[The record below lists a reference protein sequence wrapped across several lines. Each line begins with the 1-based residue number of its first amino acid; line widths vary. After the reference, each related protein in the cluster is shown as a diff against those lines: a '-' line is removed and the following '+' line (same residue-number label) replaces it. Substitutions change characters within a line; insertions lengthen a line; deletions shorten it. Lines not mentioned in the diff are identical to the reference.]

1 MAFPPHHQQ
10 QAVPMPTFIA
20 RCLEEIGLEG
30 RCGIPIKDMF
40 ALVDPA
46 NDVVYR
52 KYAWH
57 VLRTMTSHVQFCRM
71 MRIADSDSVRAAG
84 AASLDETAAAVS
96 TGHQHNEKR
105 HSMDDVSSP
114 MSSPPRQKRKWS
126 TTLMASPESE
136 HSEDTPQKRAAEAN
150 TKKKYKQKLEP
161 VVPSARRNASKKQRK
176 LLSSRSSVGESINK
190 RVAGSSKKEEQA
202 TSSGSRSRQAPIK
215 KERRRRSVDA
225 KSGDAS
231 DIDNEEEQGKDKQSA
246 PDYSA
251 DSEKK
256 PASSQPDFRSRDDAQ
271 DPEGMGWIYRSP
283 RGFVLGEQADV
294 SNKSY
299 EDAIMDSPESVLGV
313 VACEELRLKY
323 LGVVDP
329 ALMDTIS
336 PQFDLLEMIGRSR
349 ERGENAAALTN
360 SNVFGDSRKL
370 HYLLDVLIASNYVEK
385 NMVTADQRR
394 FNILHLARFA
404 DKFHPSMVSPTATME
419 CEAFPKQFVPQ
430 VIAEML
436 IARGERTC
444 VFADIGR
451 ELGYD
456 KRQQEKLR
464 KYFFHQMQ
472 AHRNFP
478 LELFMARCNTG
489 AEYKGR
495 KLWCIRL
502 RHAPNSRA
510 RGHSTDNFEPVDP
523 LPTPTM
529 GPVIERGI
537 MEQMFTS
544 IQNRKQ
550 AGATIPEI
558 RDLLGVPTFKLPYK
572 LAQGLIS
579 KYKVSVE
586 QVVVGKSTMY
596 RMYVPG
602 DDLPHLIEAPSDQNE
617 QQQLETKKHEH
628 DKPSTMIGAA
638 RGVLIASTVE
648 RRKEFM
654 MDRIR
659 QDKIMSV
666 HQLRTNLIAAERESG
681 NEFGVID
688 IRSIRRIL
696 EELEAAKLIVTLDI
710 TLPPKRVLQKND
722 RVVKC
727 VALPG
732 YHCDRTAIIAFVDAY
747 VEQQQKKYVN
757 SLGDGQHDNEDVVV
771 VSNRN
776 RGRKAKIQDETK
788 EVVKYTAT
796 SYKIARVNL
805 VKLFKQNR
813 KLGMFIGTLYRCRAL
828 HILLWEKVDYLRQ
841 KAKAM
846 ESVDKNGRLLD
857 ADAQKQQADQSEAGV
872 GDVTFALKEVLKLL
886 SIKEYIQLAGVNEL
900 LTDSEEN
907 KVRMAITRGD
917 SWDILSEPIRQKVRG
932 CEADRFSR
940 ILRVLIELGLIQGV
954 SGSSRGLLNVFR
966 SSDDLELMV
975 SNVAFATLSGGLF
988 KLKERVR
995 IAVKRG
1001 EKVLKQLPT
1010 KQSYV
1015 YAASFSGKGRSD
1027 HFTGRVPLDFQ
1038 LKGGGNAKEYWKSLR
1053 FLSLEGAR
1061 MGSGAKN
1068 ADSVSVNLDSEL
1080 IRAAPLRDNNIYTL
1094 RVWVPHG
1101 LANLGR
1107 TSAKAKAAD
1116 AVAEPM
1122 QFLKRKRFQ
1131 NNPTVLTGDLKKRKT
1146 ESGSRVVDLR
1156 RVSHT
1161 DDTEAA
1167 VSRFRRLVADKQSL
1181 RASKWTL
1188 EEDMK
1193 LMDSYVHEMSC
1204 QWFIEIPL
1212 ALQKDDERLAFR
1224 NTSLERTRISWKG
1237 LAKALSKNSKD
1248 CYLRVRELMTV
1259 PAVRARVESTKASI
1273 THMKNPGGKFYEELE
1288 VAKQPRLAALLNRA
1302 LQILFHERAS
1312 YYPLLADMLI
1322 SQWNEG
1328 EVKLV
1333 WRYLW
1338 LAGLITRTRKPVSG
1352 DQKERGFC
1360 IHSRVHEMKSLH
1372 IAHYSMEVFC
1382 EAAEYASFVQEN
1394 VKECV
1399 MLEGEEACEENEGFF
1414 EHDLEPN
1421 AGAGQAAVELSSM
1434 VLSISEMVPEYVEP
1448 DPDRHNADSEET
1460 KKAMAV
1466 KGLAG
1471 HLANR
1476 CGGAVPDDFLKD
1488 YWTVKSRAHVALLNE
1503 VNHEMILDRAK
1514 TMEAFST
1521 SPALKDEYASG
1532 AVNGKAAARKRS
1544 DTDWSALVIVALDKA
1559 GSNGLSFAELMR
1571 AIQVDSCM
1579 EASKQGIV
1587 TKPARCASTS
1597 LEKEPLVMR
1606 EVDSLVRQ
1614 SRVIEVNGYAHVRFV
1629 LKEHGDI
1636 WTLNPYRVSNKST
1649 DEKTH
1654 FVFDKTQAIVARP
1667 WYLLDGSA
1675 NTKVE
1680 LVLKRKV
1687 VNIIMCSPGIQD
1699 HVLHRKTHKLL
1710 SIQSLRSLVDEL
1722 IQDEV
1727 VYARLSRGAA
1737 LKPTS
1742 IFKSSSSSRPST
1754 DERAMAAIAP
1764 GDLRFVDTTKD
1775 AVHYFPS
1782 INCVELLGA
1791 AACDADLRRNC

>member
-1 MAFPPHHQQ
+1 MS
-10 QAVPMPTFIA
+10 MPTFVA

-30 RCGIPIKDMF
+30 RCGIPVKDMF

-52 KYAWH
+52 KYAWR
-57 VLRTMTSHVQFCRM
+57 VLRTMTGHVQFHHM
-71 MRIADSDSVRAAG
+71 MRIAEADPGRVIPATFGVTAQ
-84 AASLDETAAAVS
+84 DEIAAAPS
-96 TGHQHNEKR
+96 SGHQHNEKI
-105 HSMDDVSSP
+105 HSVDDASSP
-114 MSSPPRQKRKWS
+114 MSSPPRRKRKWS
-126 TTLMASPESE
+126 TTLMTSPESD
-136 HSEDTPQKRAAEAN
+136 HNKEDTPQKHAPETNA
-150 TKKKYKQKLEP
+150 KKKYKQKLEP

-176 LLSSRSSVGESINK
+176 LLSSSSSGGENTNT
-190 RVAGSSKKEEQA
+190 RVAELSRKEEQTA
-202 TSSGSRSRQAPIK
+202 SSSSASRQAPIK
-215 KERRRRSVDA
+215 KRRRRRSVGA

-231 DIDNEEEQGKDKQSA
+231 DNDKEEKRRTNKQSA
-246 PDYSA
+246 PDSNPML
-251 DSEKK
+251 EKK
-256 PASSQPDFRSRDDAQ
+256 LVSNQPDFRSRDDVQ
-271 DPEGMGWIYRSP
+271 DPEGTGWIYRSP
-283 RGFVLGEQADV
+283 RGFVLGEQVDV

-299 EDAIMDSPESVLGV
+299 EDAVLDVPDGVLGV

-323 LGVVDP
+323 LGVMDP
-329 ALMDTIS
+329 TLMDTIS

-349 ERGENAAALTN
+349 ERGENAAVLTN

-370 HYLLDVLIASNYVEK
+370 HYLLDVLVAGNYVEK

-419 CEAFPKQFVPQ
+419 REAFPKQFVPQ
-430 VIAEML
+430 VIADML

-472 AHRNFP
+472 VHRNFP

-489 AEYKGR
+489 VEYKGR

-502 RHAPNSRA
+502 RNAPNSRA
-510 RGHSTDNFEPVDP
+510 RGHSTDIFEPVDP
-523 LPTPTM
+523 LPTPTT

-602 DDLPHLIEAPSDQNE
+602 DDLPHLIEPLQQSDKSE
-617 QQQLETKKHEH
+617 QQQLEAKKHEH

-654 MDRIR
+654 MERIR
-659 QDKIMSV
+659 QDKIVSV
-666 HQLRTNLIAAERESG
+666 HQLRTNLIAVERESG

-696 EELEAAKLIVTLDI
+696 EELEAAKLIATLDI

-727 VALPG
+727 VALSE
-732 YHCDRTAIIAFVDAY
+732 YHHDRTAIIAFVDAY
-747 VEQQQKKYVN
+747 VEEQQKKYVS

-776 RGRKAKIQDETK
+776 RGPKAKIQDETK

-805 VKLFKQNR
+805 VKLFKQNH
-813 KLGMFIGTLYRCRAL
+813 KLGMFLGTLYRCRAL
-828 HILLWEKVDYLRQ
+828 HILLWEKIDHLRQ
-841 KAKAM
+841 KAKTM
-846 ESVDKNGRLLD
+846 ESVDKNGCLLD
-857 ADAQKQQADQSEAGV
+857 AGVQKQQADQSEAGV
-872 GDVTFALKEVLKLL
+872 GDVTFALKEVLELL
-886 SIKEYIQLAGVNEL
+886 SIKEYIQLAGMNEL
-900 LTDSEEN
+900 LTESEEN
-907 KVRMAITRGD
+907 KVRMAIARGD
-917 SWDILSEPIRQKVRG
+917 SWDILSEQIRQKVRG

-940 ILRVLIELGLIQGV
+940 ILRVLIELGLIQV
-954 SGSSRGLLNVFR
+954 VNGSSRGLLNVFR
-966 SSDDLELMV
+966 SSDDLESMV

-1027 HFTGRVPLDFQ
+1027 HFAGRVPLDFH
-1038 LKGGGNAKEYWKSLR
+1038 LKGGEDAKEYWKSLR

-1068 ADSVSVNLDSEL
+1068 ADSMSINQDSEL
-1080 IRAAPLRDNNIYTL
+1080 ILAAPLRNYNIYML
-1094 RVWVPHG
+1094 RVWVPHRF
-1101 LANLGR
+1101 AKVGR

-1131 NNPTVLTGDLKKRKT
+1131 NNPTILTGSQKKRKT
-1146 ESGSRVVDLR
+1146 TSGSKVVDLR

-1212 ALQKDDERLAFR
+1212 ALQKEDERLAFR
-1224 NTSLERTRISWKG
+1224 NTSLKRARISWKG
-1237 LAKALSKNSKD
+1237 LAKVIGKKSTD

-1273 THMKNPGGKFYEELE
+1273 THMKNPGGKFYEELA

-1394 VKECV
+1394 VKECA
-1399 MLEGEEACEENEGFF
+1399 MLEDEEACEENEGFF
-1414 EHDLEPN
+1414 EHELEPN

-1434 VLSISEMVPEYVEP
+1434 VLAISEMIPEYVEP
-1448 DPDRHNADSEET
+1448 DPDRHNADSEEV

-1471 HLANR
+1471 HLAN
-1476 CGGAVPDDFLKD
+1476 CCDGAVPDDFLKD
-1488 YWTVKSRAHVALLNE
+1488 YWTVKSRAHVALLDE
-1503 VNHEMILDRAK
+1503 ANHEMILERAK

-1521 SPALKDEYASG
+1521 SPALKDQYVSG
-1532 AVNGKAAARKRS
+1532 TLKGMIAARKRS
-1544 DTDWSALVIVALDKA
+1544 DPDWSALVISALDKA
-1559 GSNGLSFAELMR
+1559 GSNGLTFAELMH
-1571 AIQVDSCM
+1571 AIQVDSNV
-1579 EASKQGIV
+1579 EASKQGIT
-1587 TKPARCASTS
+1587 TKPARVSISSMKES
-1597 LEKEPLVMR
+1597 LIMT

-1614 SRVIEVNGYAHVRFV
+1614 DCVIEVNGYAHVRFV

-1636 WTLNPYRVSNKST
+1636 WTLNPYRVFNKST
-1649 DEKTH
+1649 DEKMH

-1667 WYLLDGSA
+1667 WHLLDGSA

-1722 IQDEV
+1722 IQDEI
-1727 VYARLSRGAA
+1727 VYARLARGAA
-1737 LKPTS
+1737 HKPSS
-1742 IFKSSSSSRPST
+1742 IFKTSSWSRPST
-1754 DERAMAAIAP
+1754 DERFMAVITP

-1775 AVHYFPS
+1775 VVHYFPS

-1791 AACDADLRRNC
+1791 AACDADLRRNY